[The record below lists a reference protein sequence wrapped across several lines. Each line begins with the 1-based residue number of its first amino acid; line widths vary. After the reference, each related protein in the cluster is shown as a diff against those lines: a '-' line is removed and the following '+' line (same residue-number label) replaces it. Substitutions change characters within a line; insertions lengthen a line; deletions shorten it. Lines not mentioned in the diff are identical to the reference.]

1 MTKPLV
7 IVESPTKA
15 RTIARLLGDDYVV
28 ESSVG
33 HIRDLPRSAKEIP
46 ERVKS
51 QPWAR
56 LGVDVEHGFTPI
68 YVVPAEKRA
77 QVKRLKDLLKDA
89 SELLLATDEDREGE
103 SIAWHLLEVLKPK
116 VPTRRMVFH
125 EITEQ
130 AIQAAIASP
139 RALNSELVEAQ
150 ETRRILDRIYGYEV
164 SPVLWKKVLPRLSAG
179 RVQSVVCRLLVTRER
194 ERMAF
199 VSASW
204 ADLTAVLETR
214 QHSQFQARLI
224 DLDGVR
230 IAQGRDFASDGSL
243 TQPKG
248 KESPILV
255 SESDAAALAEVL
267 GGSRYVV
274 SSVDEKPYRR
284 RPDPPYMTSTLQQDA
299 GRRLRF
305 SSSRTMSVAQ
315 RLYERGFITYMR
327 TDSMTLS
334 QEALSEARR
343 LVAGRYGVSSLPES
357 PRVYKSKVKN
367 AQEAHEA
374 IRPSGEHWRAP
385 ETLGSQLVGDEL
397 RLYDMIWRRTLA
409 SQMNDAVGTSVSVR
423 IEAPL
428 VQGVVLSS
436 RQMSRGSLAGL
447 TASVRVL
454 SDRGHLAVLS
464 GGDEEDAVTLPSL
477 EVGDALKAQSVAV
490 EAHETQPPSRYS
502 EASLIKTLEEKGIG
516 RPSTYANIIST
527 IIERGY
533 ANKRGQ
539 TLVPTFVAFAVVNL
553 LETHFPRLVDYDFT
567 ADMEGDLDRISQGE
581 LDAVPY
587 LSSFYFGSD
596 NDGLHGSIEDE
607 LAEIDARAINT
618 IPLAST
624 PEGEVVVRV
633 GRYGPYVQRGEET
646 ASLPETL
653 APDELTL
660 EVALEILKQG
670 QIKDRILGEVEGE
683 PILLRSGRYGPYV
696 QRGEGEGKGSP
707 RVSLLSYQT
716 PDSLTLDDAL
726 ALLSLPR
733 LVGKDP
739 ETGTEIFAHNGRFGP
754 YLSKGRDTRSLDN
767 EAQIFTVSLEE
778 AVSRFAAP
786 KRRGTRRASSVDIG
800 VDPETNAK
808 IVLRSGRFG
817 PYVSDGTVNASI
829 PRGTDPND
837 LTLEGALDLLAE
849 RRAKLG
855 DTRESV

>member
-46 ERVKS
+46 DKVKS

-56 LGVDVEHGFTPI
+56 LGVDVEHGFSPI
-68 YVVPAEKRA
+68 YVVPVEKRA

-116 VPTRRMVFH
+116 VPTSRMVFH

-139 RALNSELVEAQ
+139 RALNSQLVEAQ

-199 VSASW
+199 VSASY
-204 ADLTAVLETR
+204 ADLTALLETTEG
-214 QHSQFQARLI
+214 SQFQARLVE
-224 DLDGVR
+224 LDGAR
-230 IAQGRDFASDGSL
+230 LAQGRDFASDGSL
-243 TQPKG
+243 AQPKG
-248 KESPILV
+248 KDRAMIMTKA
-255 SESDAAALAEVL
+255 DATVVADAL
-267 GGSRYVV
+267 SRSHFAV
-274 SSVDEKPYRR
+274 SSVEEKPYRR

-343 LVAGRYGVSSLPES
+343 VVSGRYGASSLPES
-357 PRVYKSKVKN
+357 PRVYRSKVKN

-385 ETLGSQLVGDEL
+385 ETLGSQLAGDEL
-397 RLYDMIWRRTLA
+397 KLYELIWRRTLA
-409 SQMNDAVGTSVSVR
+409 CQMNDAVGTSVSVR
-423 IEAPL
+423 IQAPL
-428 VQGVVLSS
+428 G
-436 RQMSRGSLAGL
+436 GSVALTSGQVSAGAMAAL
-447 TASVRVL
+447 NASVRVL
-454 SDRGHLAVLS
+454 SDRGYLAALS
-464 GGDEEDAVTLPSL
+464 LSDDEDAATLPSL
-477 EVGDALKAQSVAV
+477 GVGDSLAV
-490 EAHETQPPSRYS
+490 RDIEVEVHETQPPSRYS
-502 EASLIKTLEEKGIG
+502 EAALIKTLEDKGIG
-516 RPSTYANIIST
+516 RPSTYANIITT
-527 IIERGY
+527 IIDRGY

-567 ADMEGDLDRISQGE
+567 ADMEGDLDLISQGE
-581 LDAVPY
+581 LEAVPY
-587 LSSFYFGSD
+587 LSSFYFGAD
-596 NDGLHGSIEDE
+596 NDGLHGSIEGE
-607 LAEIDARAINT
+607 LGQIDARAINT
-618 IPLAST
+618 IPLAT
-624 PEGEVVVRV
+624 TEEGDVVVRV

-646 ASLPETL
+646 ASLPQTL

-660 EVALEILKQG
+660 EMALEILKQG
-670 QIKDRILGEVEGE
+670 QIKDRVLGEVSGE
-683 PILLRSGRYGPYV
+683 AILLRSGRYGPYV
-696 QRGEGEGKGSP
+696 QRGEGDGKGTP
-707 RVSLLSYQT
+707 RASLLSYQT

-726 ALLSLPR
+726 ALLALPR
-733 LVGKDP
+733 LVGVDP
-739 ETGTEIFAHNGRFGP
+739 DSGTEILACNGRFGP

-767 EAQIFTVSLEE
+767 ESQIFSVTLQDALV
-778 AVSRFAAP
+778 RFAEP

-800 VDPETNAK
+800 VDPETKAK

-837 LTLEGALDLLAE
+837 LTLEAAIDLLAE

-855 DTRESV
+855 DTRE